1 MKNKEEEP
9 KEYFERSIL
18 LVVTV
23 TISGLL
29 IDWFSIKMLLDVN
42 PWGSATAIPGLVI
55 TLQALWLI
63 VNPYA
68 VIYDDRFEIKQSLLY
83 NKEFYY
89 LDAKSINSKSSM
101 SFQLVYNDGDIDK
114 LPLLGMRASHKE
126 KFKARLTEK
135 INESLKNRSF

>member
-23 TISGLL
+23 AISGLI

-42 PWGSATAIPGLVI
+42 PWGSATAIPGLII

-68 VIYDDRFEIKQSLLY
+68 IVYEDRFEIKQSLLY
-83 NKEFYY
+83 NKQFYY
-89 LDAKSINSKSSM
+89 LDAKSINSRSSM
-101 SFQLVYNDGDIDK
+101 SIQLVYNDGDLDR

-126 KFKARLTEK
+126 KFKARLAEK

>member
-23 TISGLL
+23 AISGLI

-42 PWGSATAIPGLVI
+42 PWGSATAIPGLII

-68 VIYDDRFEIKQSLLY
+68 IVYEDRFEIKQSLLY
-83 NKEFYY
+83 NKQFYY

-101 SFQLVYNDGDIDK
+101 SVQLVYNDGDLDR

-126 KFKARLTEK
+126 KFKARLAEK

>member
-9 KEYFERSIL
+9 KEYFERSIF

-23 TISGLL
+23 AFLGLL
-29 IDWFSIKMLLDVN
+29 LDWVSIKMLLDVN

-68 VIYDDRFEIKQSLLY
+68 VVYENRFEIKQSLLY

-89 LDAKSINSKSSM
+89 LDAKFIESSSSS
-101 SFQLVYNDGDIDK
+101 SFNLVYNDGDFDK

-126 KFKARLTEK
+126 KFRARLVEK
-135 INESLKNRSF
+135 INESGKKRDF

>member
-42 PWGSATAIPGLVI
+42 PWGSATAIPGLII

-68 VIYDDRFEIKQSLLY
+68 IVYEDRFEIKQSLLY

-101 SFQLVYNDGDIDK
+101 SVQLAYNDGDLDR

-135 INESLKNRSF
+135 INESLNNRSF

>member
-23 TISGLL
+23 TISGLI

-42 PWGSATAIPGLVI
+42 PWGSATAIPGLII

-68 VIYDDRFEIKQSLLY
+68 IVYEDRFEIKQSLLY
-83 NKEFYY
+83 NKQFYY

-101 SFQLVYNDGDIDK
+101 SVQLVYNDGDIDR

>member
-1 MKNKEEEP
+1 MKKKEEEP

-42 PWGSATAIPGLVI
+42 PWGSATAIPGLII

-68 VIYDDRFEIKQSLLY
+68 VIYEDRFEIKQSLLY

-101 SFQLVYNDGDIDK
+101 SFQLVYNDGDLDK

-126 KFKARLTEK
+126 KFKTLLTEK

>member
-23 TISGLL
+23 AISGLI

-42 PWGSATAIPGLVI
+42 PWGSATAIPGLII

-68 VIYDDRFEIKQSLLY
+68 IVYEDRFEIKQSLLY
-83 NKEFYY
+83 NKQFYY

-101 SFQLVYNDGDIDK
+101 SVQLVYNDGDLDR

>member
-23 TISGLL
+23 TISGLI

-42 PWGSATAIPGLVI
+42 PWGSATAIPGLII

-68 VIYDDRFEIKQSLLY
+68 IVYEDRFEIKQSLLY
-83 NKEFYY
+83 NKQFYY

-101 SFQLVYNDGDIDK
+101 SVQLVYNDGDLDR